1 MYTAINVIEGSV
13 SRIQLNRPDK
23 RNAMSFE
30 MINELYDAFVTLDKD
45 DECKVII
52 LEGNGKGFCAG
63 GDLSSMGAE
72 KNIIDDRN
80 FNKALAKLLN
90 FMTTCGKIIIAKIHG
105 FAMAGGFGLAVTA
118 DITII
123 TDDVKIGVPEILRG
137 LFPFMI
143 SAPISRAMPWKKM
156 TEIMFVGSN
165 ITPQEAVDYGIA
177 NYAAP
182 SEEIDD
188 FTNNIAEK
196 ISKHSSMA
204 IRLGKE
210 SLYSQ
215 RDMTFR
221 GALEY
226 LSDNLTIIMGTDDS
240 KEGIQA
246 FFEKRNPEWKNK

>member
-1 MYTAINVIEGSV
+1 MYTAINVIEGPV

-23 RNAMSFE
+23 RNAMSYE
-30 MINELYDAFVTLDKD
+30 MLNELYEAFVELDKND
-45 DECKVII
+45 DCKVII

-63 GDLSSMGAE
+63 GDLSSMGTD
-72 KNIIDDRN
+72 KNIIDDRK
-80 FNKALAKLLN
+80 FNKSLSKLLN
-90 FMTTCGKIIIAKIHG
+90 FMTTCGKVIIAKIHG

-165 ITPQEAVDYGIA
+165 ISPEEAVDYGIA
-177 NYAAP
+177 NYAVPAD
-182 SEEIDD
+182 EIDD
-188 FTNNIAEK
+188 FTNELAQKIA
-196 ISKHSSMA
+196 KHSSMA

-210 SLYSQ
+210 SLYTQ
-215 RDMTFR
+215 RDMSFKE
-221 GALEY
+221 ALEY

-246 FFEKRNPEWKNK
+246 FFDKREPQWKNR